1 MEIDAWA
8 NLDITNRK
16 PSGFRTF
23 ETPGKDDMQRKPP
36 NDAGDD
42 KNGTAPGG
50 IQALD
55 AALAVLRVFR
65 SFDGPAT
72 LSDIAREA
80 GMPPSKVHRYLA
92 SFIHAGLAVQRERS
106 GRYDLGPEA
115 AELGVAAISRN
126 NFVVRAAEA
135 LEELAETT
143 GQAALLAVWS
153 HSGPTVVRLERGP
166 NLTTTAIGL
175 GSTFPLLDSA
185 TGRVFLSYLPRQQVM
200 PRLRL
205 ELDRATAAGINW
217 PDLSPNPD
225 SVEALTK
232 RIRQERIAHVDGRF
246 IPGLTAISSAITNWQ
261 EEIEVA
267 VTLFGT
273 HRELMEPT
281 GPARTALVE
290 FVSRHSIAP
299 PQQLSNAPG
308 VRAR

>member
-1 MEIDAWA
+1 M
-8 NLDITNRK
+8 K
-16 PSGFRTF
+16 
-23 ETPGKDDMQRKPP
+23 RKPP
-36 NDAGDD
+36 KEAGEDN
-42 KNGTAPGG
+42 NGMAPGG

-126 NFVVRAAEA
+126 NFVVRAAEG

-153 HSGPTVVRLERGP
+153 NSGPTVVRMERGP
-166 NLTTTAIGL
+166 NLTTTSIGL

-185 TGRVFLSYLPRQQVM
+185 TGRVFLSYLPRQQLM
-200 PRLRL
+200 LRLQL
-205 ELDRATAAGINW
+205 ELDRAAEAGISW
-217 PDLSPNPD
+217 PDLSPD
-225 SVEALTK
+225 LGSVQALK
-232 RIRQERIAHVDGRF
+232 KKIRRERIAQVDGRF
-246 IPGLTAISSAITNWQ
+246 IPGLNAISSAITNWQ

-273 HRELMEPT
+273 HRELMESGSPT
-281 GPARTALVE
+281 RKALVE
-290 FVSRHSIAP
+290 FSSRHSIVP
-299 PQQLSNAPG
+299 PEQLSNG
-308 VRAR
+308 RSIRAQ

>member
-1 MEIDAWA
+1 M
-8 NLDITNRK
+8 K
-16 PSGFRTF
+16 
-23 ETPGKDDMQRKPP
+23 RKPP
-36 NDAGDD
+36 KEAGEDD
-42 KNGTAPGG
+42 NGTAPGG

-126 NFVVRAAEA
+126 NFVVRAAEG

-153 HSGPTVVRLERGP
+153 NSGPTVVRMERGP
-166 NLTTTAIGL
+166 NLTTTSIGL

-185 TGRVFLSYLPRQQVM
+185 TGRVFLSYLPRQQLM
-200 PRLRL
+200 LRL
-205 ELDRATAAGINW
+205 QLEIDRAAEAGMSW
-217 PDLSPNPD
+217 PDLRPD
-225 SVEALTK
+225 LGSVQELTK
-232 RIRQERIAHVDGRF
+232 RIRRERIAHVDGRF
-246 IPGLTAISSAITNWQ
+246 IPGLNAISSAITNWQ

-273 HRELMEPT
+273 HRELMEPGSST
-281 GPARTALVE
+281 RNALVD
-290 FVSRHSIAP
+290 FASRHSIVP
-299 PQQLSNAPG
+299 PGQLSHG
-308 VRAR
+308 RGIRAQ

>member
-1 MEIDAWA
+1 M
-8 NLDITNRK
+8 K
-16 PSGFRTF
+16 
-23 ETPGKDDMQRKPP
+23 RKPP
-36 NDAGDD
+36 KEVGEDN
-42 KNGTAPGG
+42 NGTAPGG

-126 NFVVRAAEA
+126 NFVVRAAEG

-153 HSGPTVVRLERGP
+153 NSGPTVVRMERGP
-166 NLTTTAIGL
+166 NLTTTSIGL

-185 TGRVFLSYLPRQQVM
+185 TGRVFLSYLPRQQLM
-200 PRLRL
+200 LRLQL
-205 ELDRATAAGINW
+205 ELDRAAEAGISW
-217 PDLSPNPD
+217 PDLSPD
-225 SVEALTK
+225 LGSVQALK
-232 RIRQERIAHVDGRF
+232 KKIRRERIAQVDGRF
-246 IPGLTAISSAITNWQ
+246 IPGLNAISSAITNWQ

-273 HRELMEPT
+273 HRELMEPGSPT
-281 GPARTALVE
+281 RKALIE
-290 FVSRHSIAP
+290 FVSRHSIVP
-299 PQQLSNAPG
+299 PEQLSNG
-308 VRAR
+308 RNIRAQ

>member
-1 MEIDAWA
+1 M
-8 NLDITNRK
+8 K
-16 PSGFRTF
+16 
-23 ETPGKDDMQRKPP
+23 RKPP
-36 NDAGDD
+36 KEAGDD
-42 KNGTAPGG
+42 SVGTAPGG

-92 SFIHAGLAVQRERS
+92 SFIHAGLAVQRQRS

-115 AELGVAAISRN
+115 AKLGVAAISRN
-126 NFVVRAAEA
+126 NFVVGAAEA

-153 HSGPTVVRLERGP
+153 LGGPTVVRMERGP
-166 NLTTTAIGL
+166 HLTTTSIGL

-185 TGRVFLSYLPRQQVM
+185 TGRIFLSYLPRQQLM
-200 PRLRL
+200 PRLQL
-205 ELDRATAAGINW
+205 ELDRAAQAGIDW
-217 PDLSPNPD
+217 PDLSPD
-225 SVEALTK
+225 LGSVQALTK
-232 RIRQERIAHVDGRF
+232 KIRRERIAHVDGRF

-281 GPARTALVE
+281 SPARGALVE
-290 FVSRHSIAP
+290 FVSRHSIVP
-299 PQQLSNAPG
+299 PQQLSDARG
-308 VRAR
+308 IRAQ